1 MSPALRTV
9 PGSEDKSKLSLVR
22 ATCTCTLCSRT
33 MSLRD
38 FSAHRRGRQHQL
50 ALSKVDTNLR
60 QLHEST
66 CIAPTINHGKDIQ
79 EGGIIGSDKA
89 ASTTIHSTFLDVHRS
104 ATPPF
109 SSLAP
114 ETVVGST
121 FSTET
126 VKQMTNKAKR
136 SKKVKQPKSIVESI
150 ATPPTSAGLDS
161 LGLNDS
167 RVGLFVDSF
176 PNNLQ
181 NSSNTNDF
189 ICDQDCGW
197 CGQDMNHLAN
207 EYVFPTI
214 HSLTL
219 SLC

>member
-1 MSPALRTV
+1 
-9 PGSEDKSKLSLVR
+9 
-22 ATCTCTLCSRT
+22 
-33 MSLRD
+33 MSLTD
-38 FSAHRRGRQHQL
+38 FSAHSRGRQHRL

-60 QLHEST
+60 QLHRST
-66 CIAPTINHGKDIQ
+66 CIAPAINHGKDIQ
-79 EGGIIGSDKA
+79 EGGVVGNDKA

-104 ATPPF
+104 ANPPF

-114 ETVVGST
+114 GTVVGST
-121 FSTET
+121 FSTEA
-126 VKQMTNKAKR
+126 VKQMRNKAKR
-136 SKKVKQPKSIVESI
+136 SKKVKQSKSIVESI
-150 ATPPTSAGLDS
+150 ATPPTSARLDS
-161 LGLNDS
+161 LVLNDS
-167 RVGLFVDSF
+167 RVGLFVNSF